1 MKRAAPRRARA
12 HTPTSRRVRVCV
24 ALPARAG
31 GGVCVCVRSC
41 ALPLGRRLNGVNAL
55 ATTTLSD
62 THELLSLRA
71 VSSSSSARSPKAS
84 IACSRGISGA
94 WP

>member
-1 MKRAAPRRARA
+1 MCVWGVCRARA
-12 HTPTSRRVRVCV
+12 CVSPVGVSVCV
-24 ALPARAG
+24 SLLAR
-31 GGVCVCVRSC
+31 GGVRVRSC
-41 ALPLGRRLNGVNAL
+41 ALPLPLGRRLNGVNARRL
-55 ATTTLSD
+55 YTSY